1 MSLEKNLKISRLFD
15 EYSAV
20 LSENQK
26 LVMTEY
32 YFEDKTL
39 SEIAQNLSISR
50 QAVLDTIKKSE
61 DKLFEFE
68 DKFKLVEKVECLQE
82 IINKFKTRLPARFD
96 LASGDCKM
104 ECVVFDIDD
113 KMGKCVSAESLRI
126 E

>member
-1 MSLEKNLKISRLFD
+1 MIKFICKVKLLYRICYEFGKNLKISRLFD

-26 LVMTEY
+26 LVMIEY

-61 DKLFEFE
+61 DKLLEFE
-68 DKFKLVEKVECLQE
+68 DKFKLVEKVEGLQE
-82 IINKFKTRLPARFD
+82 IINKFKTNQISKHQFVD
-96 LASGDCKM
+96 
-104 ECVVFDIDD
+104 E
-113 KMGKCVSAESLRI
+113 I
-126 E
+126 ENKIKEI

>member
-39 SEIAQNLSISR
+39 SEIAIGDLFKIG
-50 QAVLDTIKKSE
+50 KSP
-61 DKLFEFE
+61 
-68 DKFKLVEKVECLQE
+68 
-82 IINKFKTRLPARFD
+82 IFD
-96 LASGDCKM
+96 
-104 ECVVFDIDD
+104 
-113 KMGKCVSAESLRI
+113 
-126 E
+126 

>member
-26 LVMTEY
+26 RVMTEY

-61 DKLFEFE
+61 DKLLEFE

-82 IINKFKTRLPARFD
+82 IINKFKTNQISKHQFVD
-96 LASGDCKM
+96 
-104 ECVVFDIDD
+104 E
-113 KMGKCVSAESLRI
+113 I
-126 E
+126 ENKIKEI

>member
-1 MSLEKNLKISRLFD
+1 MSLEKNLKISRLLD

-61 DKLFEFE
+61 DKLLEFE
-68 DKFKLVEKVECLQE
+68 DKFKLVEKVEGLQE
-82 IINKFKTRLPARFD
+82 IINKFKTNQISKHQFVD
-96 LASGDCKM
+96 
-104 ECVVFDIDD
+104 E
-113 KMGKCVSAESLRI
+113 I
-126 E
+126 ENKIKEI

>member
-32 YFEDKTL
+32 YFVEDKTL

-61 DKLFEFE
+61 DKLLEFE
-68 DKFKLVEKVECLQE
+68 DKFKLVEKVEGLQE
-82 IINKFKTRLPARFD
+82 IINKFKTNQISKHQFVD
-96 LASGDCKM
+96 
-104 ECVVFDIDD
+104 E
-113 KMGKCVSAESLRI
+113 I
-126 E
+126 ENKIKEI